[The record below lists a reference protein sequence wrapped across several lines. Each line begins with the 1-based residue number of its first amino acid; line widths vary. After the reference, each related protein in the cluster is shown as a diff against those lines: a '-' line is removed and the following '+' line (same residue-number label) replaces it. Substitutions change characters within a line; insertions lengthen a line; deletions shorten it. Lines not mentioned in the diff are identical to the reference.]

1 MPTPFLTVASQDEEL
16 NRVQSN
22 LRAALDPVS
31 RDLLLNRLQLTA
43 DITTS
48 DTTIQHSLG
57 RVPAG
62 WIVIDKNANADIWR
76 VSLTNTTIVLRASA
90 SVKAKIFIF

>member
-22 LRAALDPVS
+22 IRASLDPVS

-43 DITTS
+43 DIGTS
-48 DTTIQHSLG
+48 DTSIQHALG

-90 SVKAKIFIF
+90 PVKAKIFIF